1 MTDQEKQKKTIR
13 GLKCIAGMNE
23 MKVNPCIGCGYDDC
37 ETYAICVSYV
47 ANDALALLKEQEPQ
61 KAKHIISTAVSAMG
75 DCPSCGARLST
86 GFLHYQAHTKFCYN
100 CGQAVKW
107 ND

>member
-13 GLKCIAGMNE
+13 GLKCLAGMNE

-37 ETYAICVSYV
+37 ETYAICVGCV

-61 KAKHIISTAVSAMG
+61 KVKNIVSTAVSAMG
-75 DCPSCGARLST
+75 ECPSCGMGLNTAFIP
-86 GFLHYQAHTKFCYN
+86 GQIKTKYCYN
-100 CGQAVKW
+100 CGQRVKW
-107 ND
+107 YG

>member
-37 ETYAICVSYV
+37 ETYAICVGCV
-47 ANDALALLKEQEPQ
+47 ANDALALLKAQEQEINRL
-61 KAKHIISTAVSAMG
+61 KHHIDCEAAEKNGAGCLGYGRGINDDEPCETCKKCEKQVSYG
-75 DCPSCGARLST
+75 EE
-86 GFLHYQAHTKFCYN
+86 
-100 CGQAVKW
+100 
-107 ND
+107 